1 MVTAIN
7 DARARSENSI
17 LVDGGDQFA
26 KSLFY
31 DYYKG
36 KLAAKMMNKMG
47 YTAMTVGN
55 HEFDDGPDVLRG
67 FVETVNFPVLM
78 SNADISRET
87 LLKDVI
93 QKSFVIE
100 QGGEKI
106 GLVGLTHPEY
116 ARSSNPGPNIIFLD
130 PIPVVQDEVN
140 KLTASGVNKIILL
153 SHSGY
158 DFDKAVAAN
167 TTGIDVIVGGHSN
180 TFLSNTSK
188 SAEGPY
194 PVMVGTTAIVQA
206 YAYGKILGELNVTF
220 DEDGNIYKVT
230 GEPLILDSSVIEDT
244 ITKAQ
249 IFKAAKPLLQMK
261 NTIIKNLSVQETII
275 LVVKKILRPIKLK
288 IYNLYS
294 WVS

>member
-1 MVTAIN
+1 
-7 DARARSENSI
+7 
-17 LVDGGDQFA
+17 
-26 KSLFY
+26 
-31 DYYKG
+31 
-36 KLAAKMMNKMG
+36 MNG
-47 YTAMTVGN
+47 
-55 HEFDDGPDVLRG
+55 
-67 FVETVNFPVLM
+67 
-78 SNADISRET
+78 
-87 LLKDVI
+87 
-93 QKSFVIE
+93 
-100 QGGEKI
+100 GGEKF
-106 GLVGLTHPEY
+106 GLVGLTDPVY
-116 ARSSNPGPNIIFLD
+116 ARFSNLGHNIIFLD

-194 PVMVGTTAIVQA
+194 PVMVGITAIVQA

-249 IFKAAKPLLQMK
+249 IFKAAKPLLKIK
-261 NTIIKNLSVQETII
+261 NTIIKNLSVQELLI
-275 LVVKKILRPIKLK
+275 LVIKKLLRPIKLNFYK
-288 IYNLYS
+288 IYN
-294 WVS
+294 WIN